1 LYIVLCYFCFVLFF
15 PLHDKSLGFAFHG
28 GN

>member
-1 LYIVLCYFCFVLFF
+1 LCYFCFVLFF
-15 PLHDKSLGFAFHG
+15 PLHDKSLDLQFHG